1 MRENALGTPVPVIF
15 LMGPTGSGK
24 SHLALKLA
32 KRLAIEI
39 VSVDSA
45 LVYRGLDIGTAKP
58 NPAIRRRV
66 PHHLIDI
73 CDPAERYSAARFR
86 DDALDAID
94 AIAERGRLPVLV
106 GGTGLYFRS
115 LEKGIAAL
123 PAADPVI
130 RRNLQTELDQHGSTH
145 LHARL
150 AAIDP
155 EGAERIHRNDPQRL
169 IRALE
174 VHALTGQS
182 ISRLWRARAL
192 VALPHPVIKFV
203 LVPAERGVLHGR
215 IAARFHAMVE
225 RGLVNEVRN
234 LKRRTDLSL
243 QNPALR
249 SVGYR
254 DVWRYLERQLSRDQ
268 MLERGVI
275 ATRQLAKRQLTWL
288 RQEADCKWLD
298 SEAPRLDERVMK
310 LLHGQPIFKAGGY
323 GLE

>member
-1 MRENALGTPVPVIF
+1 MRENDIGTPVPVIF

-32 KRLAIEI
+32 ERLAIEI

-58 NPAIRRRV
+58 NPAMRRRV
-66 PHHLIDI
+66 QHHLIDI

-106 GGTGLYFRS
+106 GGTGLYFRA

-123 PAADPVI
+123 PAADPAI
-130 RRNLQTELDQHGSTH
+130 RQNLQTELDQHGSTY
-145 LHARL
+145 LHERL
-150 AAIDP
+150 AVVDP

-174 VHALTGQS
+174 VHALTGQP

-203 LVPAERGVLHGR
+203 VAPAERGVLHGR
-215 IAARFHAMVE
+215 IASRFHAMVE

-243 QNPALR
+243 ENPALR

-254 DVWRYLERQLSRDQ
+254 DVWRYLERELSREQ

-288 RQEADCKWLD
+288 RRETDCTWLD
-298 SEAPRLDERVMK
+298 SEAPRLAERVTK
-310 LLHGQPIFKAGGY
+310 LLQGLPIFKASGY